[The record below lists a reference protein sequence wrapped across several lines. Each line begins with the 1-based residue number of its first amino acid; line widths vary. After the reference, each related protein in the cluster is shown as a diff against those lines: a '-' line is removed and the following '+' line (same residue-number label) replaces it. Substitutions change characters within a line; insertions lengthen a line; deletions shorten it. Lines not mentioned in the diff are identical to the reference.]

1 MKPLPGYNWLIRLIR
16 LPNLAIIALTMVLV
30 QWFIL
35 LPVFP
40 VKPAHWY
47 VYFLISLTYTLLIAA
62 AGYIF
67 NDIRDQKIDLINKP
81 QKTVVGIFISQTAAT
96 RLYFILTLTGIALAV
111 YLSFL
116 IYSAVPFVIAL
127 TAVLSLYGYAAQWKK
142 SFLTG
147 NLVVSFL
154 CMLTLLQ
161 PWLLWAY
168 GQSDQLRFPKSV
180 QGQMALTYLWLY
192 ALLAF
197 LSTLFRE
204 LAKDVQ
210 DMEGDRRYGCRTVP
224 IVWGIKKTKKGM
236 MVVATVLLLVSGNL
250 IWLQWLE
257 FNWLFIIIFLIIN
270 TLPFS
275 ITLYKLGSAQQPEDF
290 KNLNYLALYHILSGT
305 LTMLL
310 LKI

>member
-1 MKPLPGYNWLIRLIR
+1 MKPLPWYKWLFRLTR

-30 QWFIL
+30 QWLIL
-35 LPVFP
+35 LPAYP
-40 VKPAHWY
+40 VSPDHWY
-47 VYFLISLTYTLLIAA
+47 GYFLISLSYTLLIAA

-81 QKTVVGIFISQTAAT
+81 QKTVVGIYISQTASN
-96 RLYFILTLTGIALAV
+96 RLYFILTLAGIALSV

-116 IYSAVPFVIAL
+116 IDSVVPFVIAL
-127 TAVLSLYGYAAQWKK
+127 TAVLCLYGYAVQWKK

-147 NLVVSFL
+147 NLAVSFL

-168 GQSDQLRFPKSV
+168 GQGNHLPFPKSV

-224 IVWGIKKTKKGM
+224 IVSGIKKTKKGM
-236 MVVATVLLLVSGNL
+236 LVVATVLLLVSGNL
-250 IWLQWLE
+250 IWLQWLQL
-257 FNWLFIIIFLIIN
+257 NWLFIIIFLMIN

-290 KNLNYLALYHILSGT
+290 KKLNYLALYHILSGT
-305 LTMLL
+305 LTILL